1 MNLGVEAK
9 RSIGFRTKS
18 AFTAFSI
25 STLET
30 VPPYGFIYYIVFKA
44 ALVTNCHRSMHVIG
58 ARSYW
63 FIGFT
68 CSWWL
73 GAGRVG
79 TWHNSKVHR
88 FLSSVITWSHSGV
101 MCGYAVHSYRHVCS
115 VVLYIHLAL
124 YLLNRFVILSS
135 VFCFFFYSSTANI
148 LNDVSC
154 LFLWDSKGKLGDN
167 ATQFSEYIA
176 ASMSTV
182 SMLFIHLWNHMGFRL
197 HTVQE
202 DCDISI
208 CFSSDLFF
216 LFSFYFK
223 ISNKLLLNM
232 TLANRLILADAPR
245 QTALI
250 M

>member
-88 FLSSVITWSHSGV
+88 FLSSVITWSHSCI
-101 MCGYAVHSYRHVCS
+101 MRICIIQLSSRMQCCIIHTPCS
-115 VVLYIHLAL
+115 VSPQQICHSVLCFL
-124 YLLNRFVILSS
+124 
-135 VFCFFFYSSTANI
+135 FFFYSSTANI

-216 LFSFYFK
+216 SFSFYFK

-232 TLANRLILADAPR
+232 TLANRLIWADAPR